1 MKEKHA
7 GGRPPK
13 YKTAKEMQKVIDKY
27 FESCFR
33 PVRIFVK
40 EFNKYMT
47 LTDDKGEIM
56 KEQYRPFTITGL
68 ADSLDMSRETLLRY
82 GENDEFSDT
91 IMRAKRKCEVYAEE
105 RLYDKEG
112 ANGAKFSLSNN
123 FSNWKEKQDINAN
136 VNTEIKVT
144 LTDD

>member
-1 MKEKHA
+1 MKENHA

-91 IMRAKRKCEVYAEE
+91 IMREKYMQRKDCMIRRGQMVLSLVYQIIF
-105 RLYDKEG
+105 LIGK
-112 ANGAKFSLSNN
+112 KS
-123 FSNWKEKQDINAN
+123 KI
-136 VNTEIKVT
+136 
-144 LTDD
+144 